1 MKAIKLIIP
10 AIVLVFLGTGCGSQ
24 QEKESTQN
32 KVKIFPV
39 KVQPLKKDTFIH
51 YFEATGNVL
60 AVQSAFISPQAN
72 GQVTKIYVEDG
83 DHVSQGQI
91 IAELNASVLK
101 SSISEVETQLA
112 LAETTYKKQKELWD
126 QKIGSEIQYLQAK
139 TQKEALEK
147 KLATLNDQLAL
158 TKVTAPFAGIVDNI
172 QINEGELAAPGRQIC
187 ELVNLNKMKVIADI
201 SESLLSKIHKGDKVK
216 ISFPDYNEK
225 TITSSVYRIGSIIN
239 ATNRTFKVEV
249 RFSNANKEIKPNM
262 IAKLTMKDF
271 ECDTALIVPSI
282 VIKKD
287 FEKDFLFVATKENG
301 QWIATKRYI
310 ISGISYKDKTMII
323 KGVSEGENVIVE
335 GYNMITNGSVVK
347 LVK

>member
-1 MKAIKLIIP
+1 MKTIKLIIP
-10 AIVLVFLGTGCGSQ
+10 AFLIVFLGTGCGSQ
-24 QEKESTQN
+24 KEKKTTIN

-39 KVQPLKKDTFIH
+39 KVQQLKKDTFIH

-60 AVQSAFISPQAN
+60 AVQSAYISPQAN
-72 GQVTKIYVEDG
+72 GQITKIYVEEG

-147 KLATLNDQLAL
+147 KLTTLNDQLTL
-158 TKVTAPFAGIVDNI
+158 TKVTAPFSGIVDNI
-172 QINEGELAAPGRQIC
+172 QINEGEIAAPGKQIC
-187 ELVNLNKMKVIADI
+187 ELINLNKIKVIADI
-201 SESLLSKIHKGDKVK
+201 SESLLSKIHKGDEVK
-216 ISFPDYNEK
+216 ITFPDYNGK
-225 TITSSVYRIGSIIN
+225 TIVSEVYRIGNIIN
-239 ATNRTFKVEV
+239 ATNRTFKVEI
-249 RFSNANKEIKPNM
+249 RFSNPNNEIIPNM
-262 IAKLTMKDF
+262 IATILMKDF
-271 ECDTALIVPSI
+271 ESDTALTVPSI

-287 FEKDFLFVATKENG
+287 FEKDFLFIATKENG
-301 QWIATKRYI
+301 QWIAKKRNI
-310 ISGISYKDKTMII
+310 TSGISYKDNTLIT
-323 KGVSEGENVIVE
+323 KGLSEGEYVIVE
-335 GYNMITNGSVVK
+335 GYNMITNGSIVK